1 MRVDFSTRYHFENQN
16 ELLKE
21 KACLKRGRCPRAPEI
36 DRFLARIT
44 KKADWTRR
52 RTTLEA

>member
-36 DRFLARIT
+36 YRFLARIT